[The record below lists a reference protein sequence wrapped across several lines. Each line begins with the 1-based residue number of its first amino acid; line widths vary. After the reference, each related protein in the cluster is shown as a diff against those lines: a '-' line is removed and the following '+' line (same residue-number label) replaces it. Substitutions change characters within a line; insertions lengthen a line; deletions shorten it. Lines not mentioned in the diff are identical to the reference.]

1 LYARV
6 LKVVILYYDVQGY
19 IAPEHIDKGEIS
31 FMSDIYS
38 LGIIIRKLLKGSN
51 NLSDFEEV

>member
-1 LYARV
+1 MYARV

-31 FMSDIYS
+31 FKSDKTRSAGGISS
-38 LGIIIRKLLKGSN
+38 LTYIVWAS
-51 NLSDFEEV
+51 